1 MVNSTAW
8 HAQMAAYHTI
18 HTTYYAG
25 GFNDTSCTHNDTE
38 YVYTEEALNVENEA
52 LKDAEASLV
61 LLISRSYV
69 KLYFKAVKEGDYE
82 VRLEIA
88 SARPLIKEAYDKIG
102 AEKMKAL
109 KYVQKK
115 KIRDEIAIQS
125 KFS

>member
-1 MVNSTAW
+1 MNSTAW

-52 LKDAEASLV
+52 LKDVKLTGSANFEELC
-61 LLISRSYV
+61 

-88 SARPLIKEAYDKIG
+88 SARSLIKEAYDKIG

-115 KIRDEIAIQS
+115 KIGMRLLYNKILLMG
-125 KFS
+125 